1 MGKEIL
7 SPKQAADYLNITTIT
22 LYKLLKSGEV
32 PAKKF
37 GRQWRIKREI
47 LDGFLEGKLVGKIS

>member
-1 MGKEIL
+1 
-7 SPKQAADYLNITTIT
+7 
-22 LYKLLKSGEV
+22 V

-47 LDGFLEGKLVGKIS
+47 LDRFLEGGLVGKI

>member
-22 LYKLLKSGEV
+22 LYKLLKKGQV

-37 GRQWRIKREI
+37 GRQWRIKKDI
-47 LDGFLEGKLVGKIS
+47 LDEFLGGKLVGKI